1 VSLTLFRILA
11 LIALPLLAACAP
23 QPPVAVA
30 PEVVPGY
37 EAVEDGG
44 FLIPAVHPKQFIGS
58 PPRAEV
64 AYNGG
69 ENPGTIVVDP
79 FARKLYLVMENG
91 RAMRYSIAVG
101 RVGLGFRGSAVISRK
116 EKWPS
121 WTPTANMI
129 RTMPEFYAE
138 YAGGLPGGLEN
149 PLGSRAL
156 YLYRGGRDTYFRIH
170 GTIDNRSIGRATSAG
185 CIRLFNQDIIDLFER
200 VPNGTVVKARTQ
212 EESERLEGK
221 FMEDEWGLLIP
232 YDASRIEEIAA
243 KRAINEQKLQEQI
256 AREAAAASAQ
266 INAQGAGTLPIG
278 ALPPQG

>member
-1 VSLTLFRILA
+1 MSSILIRIAA
-11 LIALPLLAACAP
+11 LIALPILAACAP
-23 QPPVAVA
+23 KPPVAVA
-30 PEVVPGY
+30 PEVIPGY

-64 AYNGG
+64 AYNGD
-69 ENPGTIVVDP
+69 EAPGTIVVDP

-91 RAMRYSIAVG
+91 QAMRYSIAVG
-101 RVGLGFRGSAVISRK
+101 RVGLGFKGSAVISRK

-129 RTMPEFYAE
+129 RTMPEFYAQ

-170 GTIDNRSIGRATSAG
+170 GTIDN
-185 CIRLFNQDIIDLFER
+185 N
-200 VPNGTVVKARTQ
+200 K
-212 EESERLEGK
+212 
-221 FMEDEWGLLIP
+221 
-232 YDASRIEEIAA
+232 
-243 KRAINEQKLQEQI
+243 
-256 AREAAAASAQ
+256 
-266 INAQGAGTLPIG
+266 
-278 ALPPQG
+278 

>member
-1 VSLTLFRILA
+1 MSSILIRIAA
-11 LIALPLLAACAP
+11 LIALPILAACAP
-23 QPPVAVA
+23 KPPVAVA
-30 PEVVPGY
+30 PEVIPGY

-64 AYNGG
+64 AYNGD
-69 ENPGTIVVDP
+69 EAPGTIVVDP

-91 RAMRYSIAVG
+91 QAMRYSIAVG
-101 RVGLGFRGSAVISRK
+101 RVGLGFKGSAVISRK

-129 RTMPEFYAE
+129 RTMPEFYAQ

-200 VPNGTVVKARTQ
+200 VPNGTRVKARTQ

-256 AREAAAASAQ
+256 AREAAAAAAQ
-266 INAQGAGTLPIG
+266 LQGQTAGTPS
-278 ALPPQG
+278 ATN

>member
-1 VSLTLFRILA
+1 MSSILIRIAA
-11 LIALPLLAACAP
+11 LIALPILAACAP
-23 QPPVAVA
+23 KPPVAVE

-64 AYNGG
+64 AYNGD
-69 ENPGTIVVDP
+69 EAPGTIVVDP

-91 RAMRYSIAVG
+91 QAMRYSIAVG
-101 RVGLGFRGSAVISRK
+101 RVGLGFKGSAVISRK

-200 VPNGTVVKARTQ
+200 VPNGTRVKARTQ

-256 AREAAAASAQ
+256 AREAAAAATQ
-266 INAQGAGTLPIG
+266 LQGQTAGT
-278 ALPPQG
+278 PPATN

>member
-1 VSLTLFRILA
+1 MPPFISRFAGLMAVL
-11 LIALPLLAACAP
+11 LLAACAP
-23 QPPVAVA
+23 KPVEPPK

-37 EAVEDGG
+37 EEMTDNGIV
-44 FLIPAVHPKQFIGS
+44 IPAVHPKEFVGS
-58 PPRAEV
+58 PPREEV
-64 AYNGG
+64 AYNGP
-69 ENPGTIVVDP
+69 ERPGSIVVDP
-79 FARKLYLVMENG
+79 HARRLYLVQENG

-101 RVGLGFRGSAVISRK
+101 RSGLGFRGDAVINRK

-149 PLGSRAL
+149 PLGARAL

-200 VPNGTVVKARTQ
+200 VPNGTRVHARSL

-232 YDASRIEEIAA
+232 YDPTRIEEIAA
-243 KRAINEQKLQEQI
+243 LRAINEQKLKEKI
-256 AREAAAASAQ
+256 AAEAAAAA
-266 INAQGAGTLPIG
+266 AAHHAAAEAAATGG
-278 ALPPQG
+278 